1 MSLLSQQGHKMDYLD
16 REKFTYF
23 GFPNKCKWPNKQ
35 VDLDIFSFMSGVH
48 LSIGLNGSFQSF
60 AFSLDHLILKF
71 MFSKKATK
79 IDELFTVDLTLY
91 SKCQINGEDFF
102 DFSGLRRKHKL
113 YDQA

>member
-1 MSLLSQQGHKMDYLD
+1 
-16 REKFTYF
+16 
-23 GFPNKCKWPNKQ
+23 
-35 VDLDIFSFMSGVH
+35 MSGVH

-91 SKCQINGEDFF
+91 SKCQIDGEDFV
-102 DFSGLRRKHKL
+102 DFSGLHRKHKL